1 VTIRFSM
8 TPAGVA
14 LIAGV
19 LLGLLAGCAGAAPTP
34 APQPGEPATGAPRTE
49 APMLTGTLWAW
60 QETVEGEDATKAADP
75 SRYTITFL
83 ENGALGIQA
92 DCNRVRGQYS
102 VDNDALT
109 ITLGPSTLMG
119 CPPGSQADVF
129 LAALGST
136 TAFSLDAGGLTL
148 STGSGAMRLVELP
161 ATAFVGTSWQVW
173 GYNNGKNGVT
183 TPVAGSQ
190 LTALFTAEGA
200 LSGST
205 GCNNFRGSYSVDG
218 DNLAISPLAA
228 TKKACA
234 PELMEQERQFLAALQ
249 SAASY
254 SISANVLTI
263 RDAGGARLVE
273 LRAGEA

>member
-1 VTIRFSM
+1 M

-19 LLGLLAGCAGAAPTP
+19 LLGVLAGCAGATP
-34 APQPGEPATGAPRTE
+34 APAAQPDEQPAGTSQVET
-49 APMLTGTLWAW
+49 PMLTNTLWAW
-60 QETVEGEDATKAADP
+60 QETVEGGGTTTAADP
-75 SRYTITFL
+75 SRYTVTFL
-83 ENGALGIQA
+83 EGGSLGIQA

-102 VDNDALT
+102 VDGDALA
-109 ITLGPSTLMG
+109 ITLGPSTMMG

-129 LAALGST
+129 LAALSSA
-136 TAFSLDAGGLTL
+136 TAFSLGADGLTL
-148 STGSGAMRLVELP
+148 TTGGGSMRFAELP
-161 ATAFVGTSWQVW
+161 PTALEGTSWQVW
-173 GYNNGKNGVT
+173 GYNNGKGGVT
-183 TPVAGSQ
+183 TPVIGSQ
-190 LTALFTAEGA
+190 LTALFSADGA
-200 LSGST
+200 LSGSA
-205 GCNNFRGSYSVDG
+205 GCNNFRGGYSVNG
-218 DNLAISPLAA
+218 DSLTVTPLAA

-249 SAASY
+249 NAASY